1 MPGAAIAVRGLTH
14 RYESASG
21 PLTVLDA
28 IDLDVAGGEFVAV
41 TGASGAG
48 KSTLLCL
55 LGALDAPQSGSVTI
69 DGHDLSNASR
79 DELAN
84 FRRVTVGFVFQHFGL
99 LDTLTAAENVA
110 LACTLA
116 GVGARSG
123 RKRAESLLEAV
134 GLGQRL
140 DHPPTRLSGG
150 ERQRV
155 AIARAL
161 ANEPRLVLA
170 DEPTGNLDEDST
182 AASCSCSGRYRVS
195 TTAPSCW
202 SRMIG
207 DWRPRPSTPITSNT
221 GASPWPYDVARRDCL
236 GLQGPPSTTGSR
248 PC

>member
-1 MPGAAIAVRGLTH
+1 MPGAPIAVRGLTH
-14 RYESASG
+14 CYTSSSG
-21 PLTVLDA
+21 DLTVLDDL
-28 IDLDVAGGEFVAV
+28 DLDVPAGGFVAI

-55 LGALDAPQSGSVTI
+55 LGALDAPQTGSVVI
-69 DGHDLSNASR
+69 DGQDLSHASR

-99 LDTLTAAENVA
+99 LDTLTATENVA

-116 GVGARSG
+116 GVGVRTG
-123 RKRAESLLEAV
+123 RRRAESLLDAV
-134 GLGQRL
+134 GLGDRF

-182 AASCSCSGRYRVS
+182 SRVMELLWSLPAQHECTVVLVTHDRALAGQADRSFHLEHGR
-195 TTAPSCW
+195 
-202 SRMIG
+202 
-207 DWRPRPSTPITSNT
+207 
-221 GASPWPYDVARRDCL
+221 VALAR
-236 GLQGPPSTTGSR
+236 
-248 PC
+248 

>member
-1 MPGAAIAVRGLTH
+1 VRSLTHAYPGAV
-14 RYESASG
+14 S
-21 PLTVLDA
+21 PLTVLD
-28 IDLDVAGGEFVAV
+28 DVELDVPEGGFVAI

-55 LGALDAPQSGSVTI
+55 LGALDAPQIGSVVV
-69 DGHDLSNASR
+69 DGHDLSHATRN
-79 DELAN
+79 ELAD

-116 GVGARSG
+116 GEGARNG
-123 RKRAESLLEAV
+123 RKRAESLLKTV
-134 GLGQRL
+134 GLGHRL

-182 AASCSCSGRYRVS
+182 SRVMELL
-195 TTAPSCW
+195 W
-202 SRMIG
+202 SLPDQHECTVVLVTHDR
-207 DWRPRPSTPITSNT
+207 
-221 GASPWPYDVARRDCL
+221 ALARQADHTYHLEHARIAL
-236 GLQGPPSTTGSR
+236 VS
-248 PC
+248 